1 MTAGAGYHVGR
12 AIEDALPFL
21 WVVFFVCL
29 IFAVEPWGY
38 ALFLLAATAL
48 HETGHLFAFLLC
60 GERLPAFS
68 GRRFG
73 LLLTPQGGALSYKKE
88 LLIAAAGPF
97 FNLLAC
103 LALIPAM
110 RAGRAAEAN
119 FCFFALNLLTAVF
132 NLLPIA
138 GFDGGRVLSA
148 ALHLSLP
155 TRVAD
160 GITGGVSVVFAVVFY
175 FCTLFLAL
183 CAGGSIY
190 PLLLSLFLLVG
201 EARRYPSLFE
211 DLGVFKRKSK
221 HFLKKSKNPKSY
233 RN

>member
-1 MTAGAGYHVGR
+1 MTAGVGYRAGR
-12 AIEDALPFL
+12 AIGNALPFL
-21 WVVFFVCL
+21 WVIFFVCL
-29 IFAVEPWGY
+29 ILACEPWGY

-48 HETGHLFAFLLC
+48 HETGHLFAFLIC

-73 LLLTPQGGALSYKKE
+73 LLLTPQGGTLSYKKE
-88 LLIAAAGPF
+88 LLIAAAGPL

-110 RAGRAAEAN
+110 RAGQATEAN
-119 FCFFALNLLTAVF
+119 FCFFALNLLTAAF
-132 NLLPIA
+132 NLLPIT

-148 ALHLSLP
+148 ALYLSLSP
-155 TRVAD
+155 RLAD
-160 GITGGVSVVFAVVFY
+160 GITRGMSIAFAVIFY
-175 FCTLFLAL
+175 FFALFLTV
-183 CAGGSIY
+183 CAGGSAY
-190 PLLLSLFLLVG
+190 PLLLALFLLVG
-201 EARRYPSLFE
+201 EAKRYPSLFE
-211 DLGVFKRKSK
+211 DLGAFKRKSK